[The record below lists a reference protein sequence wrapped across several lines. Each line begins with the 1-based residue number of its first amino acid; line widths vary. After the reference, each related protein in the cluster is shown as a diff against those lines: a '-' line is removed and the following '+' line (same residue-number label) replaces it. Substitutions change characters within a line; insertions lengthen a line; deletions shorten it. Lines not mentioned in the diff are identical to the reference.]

1 MVPSI
6 IFTGRGLRDGGV
18 NEACPQVARP
28 ITAVQS
34 RAACTTY
41 SMRHGLLQVKDF
53 SPFGKCLRLAW
64 QCRHLCVCAK
74 TSITIYRLQ
83 AFQASMQAALKPDE
97 LEEFAI
103 RGQEVEVD
111 EAAGKG
117 APAAGMLVSVEASG
131 AAPDGGK
138 EPKKGAEASSLYKKM
153 QGKRKGGKGS
163 KVVSGKRPKR

>member
-1 MVPSI
+1 M
-6 IFTGRGLRDGGV
+6 
-18 NEACPQVARP
+18 Q
-28 ITAVQS
+28 AVQRLWPYQAVPIFGMILIKHS
-34 RAACTTY
+34 AMPDPKQSLWPACRLVSQASTTI
-41 SMRHGLLQVKDF
+41 M
-53 SPFGKCLRLAW
+53 
-64 QCRHLCVCAK
+64 CV
-74 TSITIYRLQ
+74 Q

-117 APAAGMLVSVEASG
+117 APAAGMLVSVKASG
-131 AAPDGGK
+131 AAPDGEK
-138 EPKKGAEASSLYKKM
+138 EPKKAAEASSLYKKM